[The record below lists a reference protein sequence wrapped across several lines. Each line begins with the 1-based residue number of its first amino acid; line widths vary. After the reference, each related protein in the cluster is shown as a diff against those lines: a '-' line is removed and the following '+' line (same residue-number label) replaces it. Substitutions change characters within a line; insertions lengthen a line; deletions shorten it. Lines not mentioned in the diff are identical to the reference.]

1 MFAARIIAGVGV
13 GFSTVAVPILQ
24 SETLPAHNRGSLF
37 VVQSA
42 LIIIG
47 VALASWI
54 CFATLHADSSLQ
66 WRFPV
71 ACQCLFSALV
81 LLFCPFIPET
91 PRWLCKHNREGE
103 ARQIIARLLDKSET
117 DVEVEGQLQEIL
129 ENIALENNLEEP
141 TWRETFSNGKSRN
154 LQRLLLGSGPY
165 MMVSLLPDT
174 CDRAAQ
180 PRVELWYWNKLTDV
194 T

>member
-1 MFAARIIAGVGV
+1 M
-13 GFSTVAVPILQ
+13 
-24 SETLPAHNRGSLF
+24 
-37 VVQSA
+37 QSA

-81 LLFCPFIPET
+81 LLLCPFICET

-103 ARQIIARLLDKSET
+103 ARQIIARLLDKSDT

-141 TWRETFSNGKSRN
+141 TWRETFTNGKARN

-165 MMVSLLPDT
+165 MMVSFLPDT
-174 CDRAAQ
+174 CDRAIK
-180 PRVELWYWNKLTDV
+180 PRVELWC
-194 T
+194 